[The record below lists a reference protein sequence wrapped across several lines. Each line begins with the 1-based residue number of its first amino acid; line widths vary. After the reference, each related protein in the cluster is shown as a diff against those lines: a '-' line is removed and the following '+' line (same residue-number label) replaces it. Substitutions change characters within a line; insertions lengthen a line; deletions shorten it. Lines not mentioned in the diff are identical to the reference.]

1 MDSFPIAGDLE
12 NLIPTRRPSILTFEP
27 GVAKVLPQY
36 LATIIVTIGGFIC
49 GTIIAWS
56 SPAAVKLENCE
67 DGFPV
72 DENDMSWIGGI
83 MPIGAILGCILTALV
98 VDILGR
104 KNTMIVV
111 VLPCTIGWSL
121 IVWADSVLM
130 LCLGRFILG
139 TTCGSF
145 TIICPMYTA
154 EICQKEVR
162 GTLGT
167 IFQLQV
173 VSGIL
178 FLYIL
183 GSFLSLFH
191 LSLICMVLPTV
202 YLVFICMIPESPV
215 YHLKLGR
222 IDEAKQSLQSLRGP
236 NYNILTELVDLS
248 ALVDSSSETEVI
260 PFSIAIRSPAAV
272 KGLIIGLGVMFFQQF
287 SGVNAVIFYAA
298 SIFKDAG
305 SSFSYNVSSI
315 IVGSV
320 CVAFTYLST
329 LIIDKLGRRV
339 LLLFSSV
346 VMTGC
351 TCGLGVYFYALSHN
365 YDMSHVQIFPILSV
379 CGFIV
384 AFSLGFGPIPYMLIS
399 EIFSPQIKGTASSIV
414 CLFNWVCCFLVTKY
428 FCILSTRFGSDVTF
442 GAFSFLSFLGIFF
455 VYFVIPETKG
465 KSMEEIQSHLAGSDD
480 S

>member
-1 MDSFPIAGDLE
+1 MIALEGTRISPPREHLVQDLLMKTTGRSAGVKSPRRSDVFALLPIAGDLE

-121 IVWADSVLM
+121 IVWADS
-130 LCLGRFILG
+130 
-139 TTCGSF
+139 
-145 TIICPMYTA
+145 
-154 EICQKEVR
+154 
-162 GTLGT
+162 
-167 IFQLQV
+167 
-173 VSGIL
+173 
-178 FLYIL
+178 
-183 GSFLSLFH
+183 LSLFH